1 MKHKC
6 ILYVT
11 FLFIFFFW
19 IPSTFGAVEMKFEN
33 RWPFTPAKTIAISD
47 DYIFQAFG
55 NVILVI
61 DKTDFSNSEPVKRIY
76 LNVSEGIT
84 GIEYHDPFL
93 FVTTGHH
100 GISKINV
107 SPEMISDPSVV
118 KQEPL
123 PAWTQSEIDAG
134 VTESGTSR
142 DVAIKG
148 DNAYVA
154 FTKLYEDGFYKTGIQ
169 VIDITS
175 SSASLLLKNVG
186 FVTNDAI
193 ANGLASGM
201 TESRSIKISGNY
213 AYIADTAQGIHLFSI
228 STDTPEFL
236 DIAGFLPTFDLSVP
250 GDGYAYAA
258 CTAGGIQILDVATNP
273 NTPVITTIYPNPTD
287 DDPNDELTYFQY
299 NDATTFA
306 RSLQTVGNVTYVADG
321 NSGLEILDVSNRS
334 NPQKLA
340 TYSANLNNAYSVHAE
355 TDNTLYLADFQSGLT
370 KINITSP
377 ASPSLVS
384 SIQHHVAGANRFFVN
399 IEGNFFYSYTLDSG
413 TSGEGLRI
421 LKFEKV
427 SNIYGVLAPNS
438 EFQNV
443 RFQSFLETPGQAQD
457 IKVIHYKI
465 AGSTTYS
472 FAFIADGSEGLQI
485 INVTNKTTP
494 TNTNFTADTELND
507 SRGVE
512 LDSSGSFAFVAD
524 GDNGL
529 RIMQILE
536 SSDTYPSHAPTLLD
550 TIAPPSGGTAK
561 DVLFTSKGLAP
572 PNIEYYLYVAAGSAG
587 LQIIQLD
594 LPDKDKPS
602 ETITGTLVS
611 TLDTDGDTKSVTVF
625 DKYAFLADGDKGL
638 KIINI
643 SDPSAPT
650 LVGSYDTPGDA
661 NKVWVRGASANT
673 IYAYIADGD
682 KGIRAIDV
690 SDPTHPVDF
699 APVLAYDTSGF
710 ASDIAVNEP
719 GDMVIVGDGSAG
731 LTMIS
736 ISDPEAGDV
745 RDYPDTESPDI
756 VDSGCFIQS
765 SGF

>member
-1 MKHKC
+1 
-6 ILYVT
+6 
-11 FLFIFFFW
+11 
-19 IPSTFGAVEMKFEN
+19 MKFEN
-33 RWPFTPAKTIAISD
+33 RWPFTPAKTIATSD

-61 DKTDFSNSEPVKRIY
+61 DKLDFSNSEPVKRIF
-76 LNVSEGIT
+76 LDVSEGIT
-84 GIEYHDPFL
+84 SIEYHDPFL
-93 FVTTGHH
+93 FVTTGHQ
-100 GISKINV
+100 GISKIDV
-107 SPEMISDPSVV
+107 SPETISDPSVV
-118 KQEPL
+118 TREPI

-134 VTESGTSR
+134 VTESGTAR

-148 DNAYVA
+148 DNAYVT
-154 FTKLYEDGFYKTGIQ
+154 FSKLNGNGIYETGIQ
-169 VIDITS
+169 VVDITS
-175 SSASLLLKNVG
+175 SASSLLLKNVG
-186 FVTNDAI
+186 FVANDVI
-193 ANGLASGM
+193 GDGLASGL
-201 TESRSIKISGNY
+201 TESRSIQISGNY
-213 AYIADTAQGIHLFSI
+213 GYIADTAQGIHLFNI

-250 GDGYAYAA
+250 GDGYIYAA
-258 CTAGGIQILDVATNP
+258 CTAGGIQILDVASNP
-273 NTPVITTIYPNPTD
+273 DAPVITTVYPNPTD
-287 DDPNDELTYFQY
+287 EDPNDELTYFQY

-306 RSLQTVGNVTYVADG
+306 RSLQTLGNVTYVADG
-321 NSGLEILDVSNRS
+321 NSGLEVLNVSNRS

-340 TYSANLNNAYSVHAE
+340 TYSANLNNAYSVHAD
-355 TDNTLYLADFQSGLT
+355 TDNSLYLADFQSGLT

-399 IEGNFFYSYTLDSG
+399 IEGDFFYSYTLDSG

-427 SNIYGVLAPNS
+427 SNIYGNLVSNS

-457 IKVIHYKI
+457 IKVIHYKLS
-465 AGSTTYS
+465 GSTTYS

-485 INVTNKTTP
+485 INVTNKTTL
-494 TNTNFTADTELND
+494 TNTGLTDDIELND
-507 SRGVE
+507 SRGVD

-524 GDNGL
+524 GENGL

-561 DVLFTSKGLAP
+561 DVLFTSKGSA
-572 PNIEYYLYVAAGSAG
+572 PNITYYLYVAAGSGG

-594 LPDKDKPS
+594 LPDTSS

-611 TLDTDGDTKSVTVF
+611 TLDTDGDTKAVTVF

-643 SDPSAPT
+643 SNPASPT
-650 LVGSYDTPGDA
+650 LMGSFNTPGDA
-661 NKVWVRGASANT
+661 SRVWIREASTNT
-673 IYAYIADGD
+673 VYAYIADGD

-690 SDPTHPVDF
+690 SDPTLPVDF
-699 APVLAYDTSGF
+699 DPVLSYDTSGF
-710 ASDIAVNEP
+710 ASDIAVNQP

-736 ISDPEAGDV
+736 ISDPEAGETI
-745 RDYPDTESPDI
+745 DYSDTESPEINDA
-756 VDSGCFIQS
+756 GCFIQS

>member
-6 ILYVT
+6 LLYVT
-11 FLFIFFFW
+11 FLFFLW
-19 IPSTFGAVEMKFEN
+19 ISNTYGAVEMKFEN
-33 RWPFTPAKTIAISD
+33 RWPFTPAKTIATSD

-61 DKTDFSNSEPVKRIY
+61 DKSDFSNSEPVKRIF
-76 LNVSEGIT
+76 LDVSEGIT
-84 GIEYHDPFL
+84 SIEYHDPFL
-93 FVTTGHH
+93 FVTTGHQ
-100 GISKINV
+100 GISKIDV
-107 SPEMISDPSVV
+107 SPETISDPSVV
-118 KQEPL
+118 TREPI

-134 VTESGTSR
+134 VTESGTAR

-154 FTKLYEDGFYKTGIQ
+154 FSKLNGNGIYETGIQ
-169 VIDITS
+169 VVDITS
-175 SSASLLLKNVG
+175 SASSLLLKNVG
-186 FVTNDAI
+186 FVANDVI
-193 ANGLASGM
+193 GDGLASGL
-201 TESRSIKISGNY
+201 TESRSIQISGNY

-250 GDGYAYAA
+250 GDGYIYAA
-258 CTAGGIQILDVATNP
+258 CTAGGIQILDVASNP
-273 NTPVITTIYPNPTD
+273 EAPVITTVYPNPTD
-287 DDPNDELTYFQY
+287 EDPNDRIPYFQY

-306 RSLQTVGNVTYVADG
+306 KSLQTVGNVTYIADG
-321 NSGLEILDVSNRS
+321 NSGLEVLNVSNRS

-340 TYSANLNNAYSVHAE
+340 TYSANLNNSYSVHAD
-355 TDNTLYLADFQSGLT
+355 TDNSLYLADFQSGLT

-399 IEGNFFYSYTLDSG
+399 IEGDFFYSYTLDSG

-427 SNIYGVLAPNS
+427 SNIYGDLVSNS

-465 AGSTTYS
+465 SGSTTYS

-507 SRGVE
+507 SRGVD

-524 GDNGL
+524 GENGL
-529 RIMQILE
+529 RIMQTLE

-561 DVLFTSKGLAP
+561 DVLFTSKGSA
-572 PNIEYYLYVAAGSAG
+572 PNITYYLYVAAGSAG
-587 LQIIQLD
+587 LQIIQLN
-594 LPDKDKPS
+594 LPETSS

-611 TLDTDGDTKSVTVF
+611 TLDTDGDTKAVAVF

-643 SDPSAPT
+643 SNPASPT
-650 LVGSYDTPGDA
+650 LIGSFDTPGDA
-661 NKVWVRGASANT
+661 SRVWIREASTNKV
-673 IYAYIADGD
+673 YAYIADGD

-690 SDPTHPVDF
+690 SDPTLPIDF
-699 APVLAYDTSGF
+699 DPVLSYDTSGF
-710 ASDIAVNEP
+710 ANDIAVNQT

-736 ISDPEAGDV
+736 ISDPEAGGV
-745 RDYPDTESPDI
+745 KDYTDTESPDI
-756 VDSGCFIQS
+756 NDAGCFIQS

>member
-6 ILYVT
+6 ILHVT
-11 FLFIFFFW
+11 FLFFFW
-19 IPSTFGAVEMKFEN
+19 ISNTYGAVEMKFEN
-33 RWPFTPAKTIAISD
+33 RWPFTPAKTIATSD

-61 DKTDFSNSEPVKRIY
+61 DKSDLSNSEPVKRIF
-76 LNVSEGIT
+76 LDVSEGIT
-84 GIEYHDPFL
+84 SIEYYDPFL

-100 GISKINV
+100 GISKIDV
-107 SPEMISDPSVV
+107 SPETISDPSVV
-118 KQEPL
+118 TREPI

-134 VTESGTSR
+134 VTESGTTR

-148 DNAYVA
+148 DNAFVA
-154 FTKLYEDGFYKTGIQ
+154 FSKLNGNGIYETGIQ
-169 VIDITS
+169 VVDITS
-175 SSASLLLKNVG
+175 SASSLLLKNVG
-186 FVTNDAI
+186 FVSNDAI
-193 ANGLASGM
+193 GNGLASGL

-213 AYIADTAQGIHLFSI
+213 AYIADTAQGIHLFNI
-228 STDTPEFL
+228 STDTPDFL
-236 DIAGFLPTFDLSVP
+236 NIAGFLPTFDLSVP
-250 GDGYAYAA
+250 GDGYVYAA
-258 CTAGGIQILDVATNP
+258 CTAGGIQILDVASNP
-273 NTPVITTIYPNPTD
+273 DVPVITTVYPNPTD
-287 DDPNDELTYFQY
+287 EDPNDELTYFQY

-306 RSLQTVGNVTYVADG
+306 KSLQTLGNVTYVADG
-321 NSGLEILDVSNRS
+321 NSGLEVLNVSNRS

-340 TYSANLNNAYSVHAE
+340 TYSANLNNAYSVHLD
-355 TDNTLYLADFQSGLT
+355 TDNSLYLADFQSGLT
-370 KINITSP
+370 KINVTSP

-384 SIQHHVAGANRFFVN
+384 SIQHHVAGANRFFAN
-399 IEGNFFYSYTLDSG
+399 IEGDFFYSYTLDSG
-413 TSGEGLRI
+413 ASGEGLRI

-427 SNIYGVLAPNS
+427 SDIYGVLAPNS
-438 EFQNV
+438 QFQNV

-457 IKVIHYKI
+457 IKVIHYEI
-465 AGSTTYS
+465 SRSSTYS

-494 TNTNFTADTELND
+494 TNTGYTTSAELND

-524 GDNGL
+524 GDNGT
-529 RIMQILE
+529 RIIQILE

-561 DVLFTSKGLAP
+561 DVLFTSKGSDP
-572 PNIEYYLYVAAGSAG
+572 SITYYLYIAAGSAG

-594 LPDKDKPS
+594 LPDKNKPN
-602 ETITGTLVS
+602 ETITGTLIS
-611 TLDTDGDTKSVTVF
+611 TLDTDGDTKSVTV
-625 DKYAFLADGDKGL
+625 YNNYVFLADGDKGL
-638 KIINI
+638 KIVNV
-643 SDPSAPT
+643 SDPASPR

-661 NKVWVRGASANT
+661 TKVWIRGVSANT
-673 IYAYIADGD
+673 TYAYIADGG
-682 KGIRAIDV
+682 KGIRAIDA
-690 SDPTHPVDF
+690 SDPASPVDF
-699 APVLAYDTSGF
+699 DPVLTYDTAGF
-710 ASDIAVNEP
+710 ASDIAVNQT

-736 ISDPEAGDV
+736 ISDPEAGEV
-745 RDYPDTESPDI
+745 PRDYPETESPDI